1 MAGVPFRQ
9 HVHVCKSRGRGRR
22 QGTEVATTAFHMWHR
37 GGMQTLWPRD
47 EALERTRVVVEL

>member
-1 MAGVPFRQ
+1 MVRSWQLFILLFNLR
-9 HVHVCKSRGRGRR
+9 S
-22 QGTEVATTAFHMWHR
+22 GTEVATTAFHMWHR